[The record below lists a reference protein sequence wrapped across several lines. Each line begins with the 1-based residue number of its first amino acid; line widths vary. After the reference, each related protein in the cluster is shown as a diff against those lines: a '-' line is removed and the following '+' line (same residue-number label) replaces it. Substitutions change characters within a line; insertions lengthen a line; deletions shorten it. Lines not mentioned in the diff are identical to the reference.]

1 MGCATCIISKRLNI
15 TLSFSTIA
23 EDKYNVV
30 EKEDGYVGSN
40 PTIFT
45 NLNEYR
51 LLGDKVSINVF

>member
-45 NLNEYR
+45 NLLVLWYLSSVGR
-51 LLGDKVSINVF
+51 ALD

>member
-1 MGCATCIISKRLNI
+1 M
-15 TLSFSTIA
+15 IA

-51 LLGDKVSINVF
+51 LLGDKVSINGF

>member
-23 EDKYNVV
+23 EDKFNGV

-45 NLNEYR
+45 KIEQ
-51 LLGDKVSINVF
+51 VQAT